1 MSPAIGDPVET
12 FTLPGGVLVGDAF
25 LRQDFSLSCQR
36 ELPLVLAF
44 YPADDS
50 GVSAR
55 QLCSYSSGLEEF
67 IDCGAQVWA
76 ISPQSVDSHEEF
88 ARKHGLRMPLL
99 SDSDRTVARTFGIAA
114 PWIGLRRSVFL
125 IEPDATL
132 GWKHVSLLGTSFQE
146 RRTITRHLTELN
158 DAWAA

>member
-12 FTLPGGVLVGDAF
+12 FTLPGGVLVGDVF
-25 LRQDFSLSCQR
+25 LRQDFSLARRR
-36 ELPLVLAF
+36 EQPLVLAF

-50 GVSAR
+50 GVSTR

-132 GWKHVSLLGTSFQE
+132 SWKHVSLLGTSFQE
-146 RRTITRHLTELN
+146 RQTITRHLTELN